1 VLKCSEGRVRP
12 DIGAELDLYG
22 STTQSREG
30 FAVSKPM
37 FFFTGVY
44 ETIAQAEQD
53 YDAIKALH
61 DSDQLGSYDAA
72 VLSKD
77 RNGEI
82 NVNKDEKPVKHGGWI
97 GLAAGA
103 GAAILF
109 PPLAVGIIGASA
121 AGAGLGAWFGH
132 LAHGMSRSDAKEMA
146 HQLQPGQAAL
156 IVIGIDEDS
165 AKVEQATGASLSH
178 VTKHLEGSDFD
189 EAEREAVESLEQQ
202 EKATARA

>member
-1 VLKCSEGRVRP
+1 
-12 DIGAELDLYG
+12 
-22 STTQSREG
+22 
-30 FAVSKPM
+30 M

-61 DSDQLGSYDAA
+61 DSGQLGSYDAA

-77 RNGEI
+77 NNGEI

-109 PPLAVGIIGASA
+109 PPLAVGVIGASA

-146 HQLQPGQAAL
+146 NQLQPGQAAL
-156 IVIGIDEDS
+156 IVIGIDEES
-165 AKVEQATGASLSH
+165 TKVEQATGASLSH

-189 EAEREAVESLEQQ
+189 EAEREAVEVLEQQ
-202 EKATARA
+202 EKTLANAS